1 MQITVNWQTFIGL
14 AGGIAAVIALL
25 GYLFKGYDFVKRQ
38 KEQDSDIKS
47 IKEEQSLIVSSL
59 RACLDGLEQLGANH
73 TVPAAKNE
81 IDKYLLKKAHGLK
94 EK

>member
-38 KEQDSDIKS
+38 KEQDADIKS

-81 IDKYLLKKAHGLK
+81 IDKYLIKKAHGLK